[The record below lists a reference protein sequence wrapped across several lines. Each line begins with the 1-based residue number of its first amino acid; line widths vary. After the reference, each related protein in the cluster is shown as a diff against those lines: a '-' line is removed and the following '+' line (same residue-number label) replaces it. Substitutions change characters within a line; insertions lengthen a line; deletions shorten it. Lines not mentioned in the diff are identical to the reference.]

1 MSRSETSTVLF
12 LCIPAVYFSLT
23 LKFNS
28 FKFFQLFQ
36 QEQNENKDF
45 YIYIHYFS
53 LCFGL
58 LLFSFGTYF
67 LRQCTLQQLQL
78 LNQRDTQLDPRVICT
93 SWNATGEYLDPSFG
107 ASI

>member
-12 LCIPAVYFSLT
+12 VCIPAVYFSLT

-45 YIYIHYFS
+45 YIYSFS

-67 LRQCTLQQLQL
+67 LRPCTLQLLQL